1 MSADIVDLNHRRKQG
16 QPTELP
22 EPTDMQRFLDDL
34 QVIMLRRP
42 AWARKIMAF
51 ARKIRMD
58 LDDMP
63 NA

>member
-1 MSADIVDLNHRRKQG
+1 MSADIVDLNHRRKTSQS
-16 QPTELP
+16 ELP
-22 EPTDMQRFLDDL
+22 QPTDMQRFLDDL

-42 AWARKIMAF
+42 AWALKIMAF
-51 ARKIRMD
+51 VRKIRTD